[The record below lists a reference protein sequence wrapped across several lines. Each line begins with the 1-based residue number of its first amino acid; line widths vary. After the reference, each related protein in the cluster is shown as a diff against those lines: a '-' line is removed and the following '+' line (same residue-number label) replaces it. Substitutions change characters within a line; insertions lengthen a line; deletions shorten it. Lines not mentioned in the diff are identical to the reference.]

1 MVILKQKKLKGFT
14 LVEAVVSMIIIMV
27 CFSISTMVYLN
38 VVKSDNIS
46 SKTKAF
52 LEVKHIASSTFQNHE
67 FFDQTF
73 ESDNLTVTRH
83 IEPYQNNPKLKL
95 IIITA
100 TNQKGK
106 VLYTFKQI
114 TTEK

>member
-1 MVILKQKKLKGFT
+1 MVILTQKKINGFT
-14 LVEAVVSMIIIMV
+14 LVEAIVSMIIIMV

-38 VVKSDNIS
+38 VIKSDNIS
-46 SKTKAF
+46 TKTKAF
-52 LEVKHIASSTFQNHE
+52 LEVNQIASSTFQNHE

-73 ESDNLTVTRH
+73 ESDNLIITRH
-83 IEPYQNNPKLKL
+83 IEPYLNNEKLKL
-95 IIITA
+95 ILITA